1 MSESYIFAPV
11 HAGEWL
17 SLDAQHSGTGDFI
30 LGVSARPVNTDAL
43 PSRLNYEPISDM
55 DAAAS
60 RLAGRIGEKI
70 AVARTSGQC
79 GQALENIRR
88 IRRLHLPL
96 TDQPAVIQA
105 LDDAERDARGRIA
118 ELERQLMLPPTPTGD
133 HTSRAIEE
141 LRRRVAELENRLNGA
156 PA

>member
-17 SLDAQHSGTGDFI
+17 SYDAQHVGIGDFI

-43 PSRLNYEPISDM
+43 PSRFSYEPLPDL

-96 TDQPAVIQA
+96 TDQPLVIQA
-105 LDDAERDARGRIA
+105 LDDAERDARARIA
-118 ELERQLMLPPTPTGD
+118 DLERLAALPPTPAGD

-141 LRRRVAELENRLNGA
+141 LRRRVAELEDRLGA
-156 PA
+156 AA